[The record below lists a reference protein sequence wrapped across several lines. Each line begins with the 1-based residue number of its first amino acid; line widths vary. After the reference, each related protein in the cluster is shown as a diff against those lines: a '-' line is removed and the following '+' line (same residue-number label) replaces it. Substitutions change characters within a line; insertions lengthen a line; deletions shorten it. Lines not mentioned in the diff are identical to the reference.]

1 MTVQEKTLRG
11 FMVTI
16 HVLEE
21 APEQLLIKYVPRG
34 PQMERKA
41 GGPLQ
46 RVPEFIA
53 RVWADHEEI
62 NLIWESP
69 PSEKLGEELS
79 KDAQRRM
86 RLRIQWLDSL
96 TELVIVVK
104 QWADEMEWATK
115 QIAKKISDAEIGDYK
130 APVLLLQKE
139 LIRIALEPIS
149 RSTPGGEAVVDLYLL
164 PGYDDIASL
173 YYYRDKWHLHYMQ
186 AGSPLVGNI
195 PEANAKPLTK
205 LNLRKVLDEMMKNAG

>member
-1 MTVQEKTLRG
+1 MTVQEKTLRR
-11 FMVTI
+11 FMVTV

-21 APEQLLIKYVPRG
+21 APEQLLIKYVPRE
-34 PQMERKA
+34 PQMKRKTGELSPHA
-41 GGPLQ
+41 G
-46 RVPEFIA
+46 EFIA
-53 RVWADHEEI
+53 RVLADHEEI
-62 NLIWESP
+62 HVVWESP
-69 PSEKLGEELS
+69 PPEKLNEELT

-86 RLRIQWLDSL
+86 SLRIQWLESL
-96 TELVIVVK
+96 TELVMVVK
-104 QWADEMEWATK
+104 QWADEMGWATK
-115 QIAKKISDAEIGDYK
+115 QISKKISDAEIGEYK
-130 APVLLLQKE
+130 APVLLFQKE

-195 PEANAKPLTK
+195 REANAKLLTK